1 MAIVFSENTND
12 TKTLVFLENIDENA
26 RVKIL

>member
-1 MAIVFSENTND
+1 MAIVFPENTND

-26 RVKIL
+26 RVKIS